1 MTTEI
6 FILVSAM
13 WIFGL
18 IAAYFI
24 GANHGLKKGFLL
36 NEQAV
41 GAYRK
46 AFYSGYSDGQESMAC
61 YKKDSDEQKKKIEQ
75 LNRFIV
81 RELKVKKE
89 K

>member
-6 FILVSAM
+6 FIIVSAM

-18 IAAYFI
+18 IAAYFV
-24 GANHGLKKGFLL
+24 GVNHGLKKGFLL
-36 NEQAV
+36 NEDV
-41 GAYRK
+41 IGAYRK
-46 AFYSGYSDGQESMAC
+46 AFYSGYSDGQESMSG
-61 YKKDSDEQKKKIEQ
+61 YKKDSDEHKKKIEQ

-81 RELKVKKE
+81 RELKVKKG